1 MLNFLIIQCDIMVSN
16 KKDVDLECHEKM
28 AKSSFNTVWN
38 YLDKKDRTAGDDEDM
53 VNAVHTSLYHWKTL
67 VNNGKGEIVNIQRGE
82 WIIARVYTVLKREA
96 PALNHAKTCLKITL
110 DNKIGDFDLAFSY
123 EAMAR
128 ASALSG
134 NKDDYTK
141 YYKLA
146 EDAGNRIIDKED
158 KKYFFKD
165 LKEGNWFNL
174 KK

>member
-1 MLNFLIIQCDIMVSN
+1 MPSN
-16 KKDVDLECHEKM
+16 KKDLDLNCHEKM

-38 YLDKKDRTAGDDEDM
+38 YLDKKDRTTEDDEEM
-53 VNAVHTSLYHWKTL
+53 VNAMHASLHHWRIL
-67 VNNGKGEIVNIQRGE
+67 VNHGKGEVVNIQRGE
-82 WIIARVYTVLKREA
+82 WIISRVYTVLERLD

-110 DNKIGDFDLAFSY
+110 NNNIGDFDLAFGY

-146 EDAGNRIIDKED
+146 DDAGNKISNKED
-158 KKYFFKD
+158 KEYFFKD
-165 LKEGNWFNL
+165 LKEGNWFDM

>member
-1 MLNFLIIQCDIMVSN
+1 MPSN
-16 KKDVDLECHEKM
+16 KKDLDLNCHEKM

-38 YLDKKDRTAGDDEDM
+38 YLDKKDRTTEDDEEM
-53 VNAVHTSLYHWKTL
+53 VNAVHASLHHWRIL
-67 VNNGKGEIVNIQRGE
+67 VNHGKGEVVNIQRGE
-82 WIIARVYTVLKREA
+82 WIISRVYTVLERLD

-110 DNKIGDFDLAFSY
+110 NNNIGDFDLAFGY

-146 EDAGNRIIDKED
+146 DDAGNKISNKED
-158 KKYFFKD
+158 KEYFFKD
-165 LKEGNWFNL
+165 LKEGNWFDM